1 MTDVFIKK
9 IPEQRVNR
17 LDSHWLELYNSYY
30 DFDNRVVKMLD
41 LKDGTMTLEHL
52 DGFDLRNRD
61 KLAELD
67 IPTLRYILEEVL
79 DIYAR
84 QYKFR
89 HESLPTE
96 QMFLHL
102 DYKAH
107 NLMYADGRVRLIDPD
122 SFYIN
127 PVRISFTSFGKYLEN
142 FLNIIC
148 LISEKEHEAKI

>member
-1 MTDVFIKK
+1 VYLHRSTGELMTDVFIKK

-17 LDSHWLELYNSYY
+17 LNSHWLELYNSYY

-79 DIYAR
+79 DIYA
-84 QYKFR
+84 
-89 HESLPTE
+89 
-96 QMFLHL
+96 
-102 DYKAH
+102 
-107 NLMYADGRVRLIDPD
+107 
-122 SFYIN
+122 
-127 PVRISFTSFGKYLEN
+127 
-142 FLNIIC
+142 
-148 LISEKEHEAKI
+148 